1 MKYFLNGEDLIYTRA
16 LLFTWESDS
25 NPSSFSE
32 TNGQFFVSQF
42 NRFIECSSSETV
54 VINCNHIS
62 DIDDHALNA
71 INELVRE
78 SKLNFIFYSSD
89 STHAFCEYLEAHFE
103 NSDLNTD
110 SRTLNSCNRFFKI
123 EQNQSI
129 NNVCLTK
136 IKEEAEKIEKKAV
149 TKLIAS
155 SYVKTD
161 DDFKL
166 SSTPLKATGHFN
178 ANMINSQPS
187 SFRWI
192 VSIMSEVIQQE
203 VTKSQFMSYTIVASS
218 LRGVTIAASVR
229 EVLHYVSNVGF
240 HIFDHFGPKHDLK
253 KLPISRTFKEKEQC
267 IYVGDFLIGGTE
279 VKLTQ
284 TYCSSLGGELSKAFV
299 LGKYTKSNKLGHNIA
314 IQSIVQLSD
323 CITDLKYE
331 LV

>member
-1 MKYFLNGEDLIYTRA
+1 MKYFLNSEDLIYTRA

-32 TNGQFFVSQF
+32 TNGQFFVNQF
-42 NRFIECSSSETV
+42 NKFIECSSSETV
-54 VINCNHIS
+54 VINCNHIC
-62 DIDDHALNA
+62 DIDDHALKA
-71 INELVRE
+71 INTLIKG

-89 STHAFCEYLEAHFE
+89 SNHVFCEYLEEHFE
-103 NSDLNTD
+103 GSDLNTD

-129 NNVCLTK
+129 NDICLTT
-136 IKEEAEKIEKKAV
+136 IKKNAENIEKRAI

-155 SYVKTD
+155 SYVIAGD
-161 DDFKL
+161 NFKL

-192 VSIMSEVIQQE
+192 VSIMSEVIHQE
-203 VTKSQFMSYTIVASS
+203 VTKSKFISYTIVASS

-229 EVLHYVSNVGF
+229 EVLHYVSNAGF

-253 KLPISRTFKEKEQC
+253 ELPIRRAFKEKEQC

-284 TYCSSLGGELSKAFV
+284 TYCNSLGGELSKAFV
-299 LGKYTKSNKLGHNIA
+299 LGKYTKSNNLGHNIA
-314 IQSIVQLSD
+314 IQSLVQLSD
-323 CITDLKYE
+323 CITDLRYE